1 MLLVFDAGGPSDLA
15 VKTPVVEPVDVL
27 GVGDLGVVDA
37 VPWAIFANQLCLEQR
52 VRRRAMALSYE
63 SPFLPTEF
71 TAQASASRSVYRI
84 ARY

>member
-1 MLLVFDAGGPSDLA
+1 
-15 VKTPVVEPVDVL
+15 
-27 GVGDLGVVDA
+27 
-37 VPWAIFANQLCLEQR
+37 
-52 VRRRAMALSYE
+52 MALSYE